1 MNEIRQWVLT
11 ISAVSII
18 SGILISLVPKSSY
31 KNLYKTITGLVL
43 VYTFLQPF
51 IDSKDI
57 DFNINDYLFDNYSVS
72 ENADK
77 YAQASIIRSAEKAIE
92 EILIEESEAL
102 EIECSFKCSCKIKG
116 EELIVEQISVKSKSY
131 KLDKNS
137 IEELAEKFG
146 FDKTVLVFEGEQ
158 Q

>member
-31 KNLYKTITGLVL
+31 KNLYKTIIGLVL

-102 EIECSFKCSCKIKG
+102 KIECTFKCSCKIKN
-116 EELIVEQISVKSKSY
+116 EEIIVEQISVKFKT
-131 KLDKNS
+131 DKEDKKS
-137 IEELAEKFG
+137 IEELTEKLG

>member
-1 MNEIRQWVLT
+1 MGDEMNEIRQWVLT

-18 SGILISLVPKSSY
+18 SGILISLVPKSSH

-43 VYTFLQPF
+43 VYTFFQPF

-57 DFNINDYLFDNYSVS
+57 DFNINDYLFYNYSVS

-92 EILIEESEAL
+92 EILIEE
-102 EIECSFKCSCKIKG
+102 
-116 EELIVEQISVKSKSY
+116 EEM
-131 KLDKNS
+131 
-137 IEELAEKFG
+137 EERA
-146 FDKTVLVFEGEQ
+146 TAYAR
-158 Q
+158 